1 MLLQNHGLL
10 TVGET
15 VEETVNW
22 FVSLEKC
29 CYSQLM
35 ADAAAAGRG
44 RETIKIPDEDAEY
57 TRNQIGSPRIGF
69 FAAQPMFAEIHQ
81 ETNGEYLK

>member
-1 MLLQNHGLL
+1 MQNHGLL
-10 TVGET
+10 TVGQT
-15 VEETVNW
+15 IEEAVNW

-57 TRNQIGSPRIGF
+57 SCRQIGNPKAGYFS
-69 FAAQPMFAEIHQ
+69 AQPLFDQIHR
-81 ETNGEYLK
+81 ETQGEYLK